1 MVYYLGMEG
10 VLFMKIALQ
19 VKSLDMALKASDLV
33 DTFIIPID
41 DFSVNYEKTFCLNDV
56 KKINDVKKSFV
67 VLNKNIHNDELG
79 KLEKLL
85 LEIENIGVLGI
96 IFYDIS
102 IVNLKKKLNI
112 KTPLVWYQE
121 HLVTN
126 YKTINYWNKK
136 GVEWAYLSSE
146 LTKRELDEIAD
157 NTNSKLFVTVFGYLP
172 MFTSR
177 RNLVESYLNTFNLK
191 ENGYEKRIVN
201 EGKEYIIT
209 DNYKG
214 TVVYSDYILN
224 TLDEDF
230 SNFDYIVF
238 NSNFINDEDVLEII
252 EKYREGK
259 TDYKYPINHGFLYK
273 ETVYKVK

>member
-1 MVYYLGMEG
+1 ME
-10 VLFMKIALQ
+10 MALQ

-157 NTNSKLFVTVFGYLP
+157 NTNFKLFVTVFGYLP

-224 TLDEDF
+224 ALDEDF